1 MATIRGCAFPD
12 DLYYFVEKHVWLKPT
27 EGKKVRLGVTAV
39 VSKLVGNITA
49 LTPRK
54 KYIGKVVEAGKSVAT
69 AESSKYVGPVPS
81 PITGTLVAVN
91 EALADNPALLVKDP
105 YGAGWVAELEVD
117 DWDAAKSALLSGAE
131 AVKAYTAF
139 LEQENISCD

>member
-1 MATIRGCAFPD
+1 MSTVKGCQFPD
-12 DLYYFVEKHVWLKPT
+12 DLYYYVDKHVWLKPV

-39 VSKLVGNITA
+39 VGKLVGNITA

-81 PITGTLVAVN
+81 PVKGTLVSVN
-91 EALADNPALLVKDP
+91 DSVADNPSLLVNDP

-117 DWDAAKSALLSGAE
+117 DWDTAKKELVTADDAM
-131 AVKAYTAF
+131 KAYKAF
-139 LEQENISCD
+139 LDREGISCE